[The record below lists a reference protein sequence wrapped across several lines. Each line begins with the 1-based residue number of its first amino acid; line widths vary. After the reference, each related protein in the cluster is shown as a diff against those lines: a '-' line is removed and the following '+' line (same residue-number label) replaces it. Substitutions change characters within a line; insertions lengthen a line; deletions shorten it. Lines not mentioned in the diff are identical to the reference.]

1 MGARNNLKYKLAS
14 RSLFLDEFVEIAI
27 SRIRKFEKIAEAMG
41 YSVAVGFS
49 GGKDSQVVYDLCKK
63 SGIKFT
69 AYFNHSFE
77 DKTTLNFIR
86 KHYPDVI
93 WRRNTKYGFF
103 ENIRLKHNGL
113 LPTSECAYCCN
124 DYKHSGKNSDACSI
138 IGVRREE
145 SKARSSRKVFEAK
158 NKTTIK
164 RNSALFSEYFT
175 ENCTGSGATSIIQ
188 LKPIVDWTENEVY
201 EYLSVNKIPINPEY
215 KNFTR
220 VGCVICPKA
229 NFESNVKSLIKYPKL
244 INAVISSRE
253 NANNERIDWLINS
266 DNKDYTQNKVEYVCR
281 WLNHSFRPFSKKQ
294 QLLFE
299 QFLEKYKKL

>member
-1 MGARNNLKYKLAS
+1 MG
-14 RSLFLDEFVEIAI
+14 FEI
-27 SRIRKFEKIAEAMG
+27 
-41 YSVAVGFS
+41 AVGFS

-69 AYFNHSFE
+69 AYFSHSFE
-77 DKTTLNFIR
+77 SKTTLSFIR
-86 KHYPDVI
+86 EYYPDVV
-93 WRRNTKYGFF
+93 WRRNTKEGFF
-103 ENIRLKHNGL
+103 ENIRKNHVGL
-113 LPTSECAYCCN
+113 LPTVECAYCCT
-124 DYKHSGKNSDACSI
+124 DYKHNEKNSDACSI
-138 IGVRREE
+138 VGVRREE
-145 SKARSSRKVFEAK
+145 SKTRSKRKVFEAK

-201 EYLSVNKIPINPEY
+201 EYLSINKIPLNPEY
-215 KNFTR
+215 ETFTR

-229 NFESNVKSLIKYPKL
+229 NFDSNVKSLMKYPKL

-253 NANNERIDWLINS
+253 NSKNEKIDWVITS
-266 DNKDYTQNKVEYVCR
+266 DNKDYTNNKVEYVCR

-294 QLLFE
+294 QSLYK
-299 QFLEKYKKL
+299 QFLEIYQNL